1 MKSEVKIKNQHN
13 MVITLII
20 CGGPIG
26 KGNGKTIIQSEVSEA
41 LDKKPIKADT
51 EKGKKTSYVDKTK

>member
-1 MKSEVKIKNQHN
+1 

-26 KGNGKTIIQSEVSEA
+26 KRNGKTIIQSEVSEEVE
-41 LDKKPIKADT
+41 KKPIKADT
-51 EKGKKTSYVDKTK
+51 EKGKKASYVDKTK

>member
-1 MKSEVKIKNQHN
+1 

-26 KGNGKTIIQSEVSEA
+26 KGNGKTIIQAEVPEV

-51 EKGKKTSYVDKTK
+51 EKGKKAYSVDKTK

>member
-26 KGNGKTIIQSEVSEA
+26 KGNGKTIIQAEVPEV

-51 EKGKKTSYVDKTK
+51 EKGKKASSVDKTK

>member
-26 KGNGKTIIQSEVSEA
+26 KGNGKTIIQPEVSEA
-41 LDKKPIKADT
+41 LGKKTIKADT

>member
-1 MKSEVKIKNQHN
+1 MKSEVKIENQSN

-26 KGNGKTIIQSEVSEA
+26 KRNGKTTIQSEVSEEVE
-41 LDKKPIKADT
+41 KKAIKADT
-51 EKGKKTSYVDKTK
+51 DKGKKTSYVDKTK

>member
-1 MKSEVKIKNQHN
+1 MKSEVKTKNQHN
-13 MVITLII
+13 MVLMLII

-26 KGNGKTIIQSEVSEA
+26 KGNGKTIVQPEVSDA
-41 LDKKPIKADT
+41 LDKKPIKAET

>member
-1 MKSEVKIKNQHN
+1 MKSEVKIKNQPN
-13 MVITLII
+13 MIISLII

-26 KGNGKTIIQSEVSEA
+26 KKNGKTIIQSEVSEEA
-41 LDKKPIKADT
+41 DKKPIKADT